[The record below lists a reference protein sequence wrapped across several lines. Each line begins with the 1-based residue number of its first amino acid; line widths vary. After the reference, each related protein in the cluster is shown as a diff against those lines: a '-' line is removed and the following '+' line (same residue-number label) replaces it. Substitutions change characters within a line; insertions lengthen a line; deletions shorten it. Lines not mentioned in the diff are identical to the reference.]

1 MDWIT
6 WPAVPELLRILL
18 VDEILIPIRYKV
30 VIRSRDGKIENS
42 SASLIFILTSRMIS
56 ETAIFKIIITSRKKG
71 LNGMINSSTIITTI
85 NDTTLFNI
93 FFIFY
98 SNFLFRRNT
107 STRISATT
115 P

>member
-1 MDWIT
+1 M
-6 WPAVPELLRILL
+6 
-18 VDEILIPIRYKV
+18 IPIRYKV
-30 VIRSRDGKIENS
+30 VIRSKDGKMENS
-42 SASLIFILTSRMIS
+42 NASLMFILTNRIIRDI
-56 ETAIFKIIITSRKKG
+56 AIFSIIITSRKKG

-85 NDTTLFNI
+85 NDTALFNT

-98 SNFLFRRNT
+98 TNFLFIRNT